1 MKKETTTTTKPTY
14 KHIILKL
21 QKIRYKENNPGRG
34 QREKNLDYRGT
45 KSSDLHVT
53 SIKKLCK
60 QEQITVK
67 YLKKKATTWNSA
79 P

>member
-21 QKIRYKENNPGRG
+21 KKIKYKENNPWKRSEG
-34 QREKNLDYRGT
+34 KNLDYRGT

-60 QEQITVK
+60 QE
-67 YLKKKATTWNSA
+67 
-79 P
+79 